1 MNKRLGNVK
10 RVATFAPA
18 ISKKFIRKTEKQIGK
33 KFKKNF
39 KKDLDCKGK
48 R

>member
-18 ISKKFIRKTEKQIGK
+18 LADKFILITERNGSKKTSK
-33 KFKKNF
+33 KV
-39 KKDLDCKGK
+39 KKDLDCK
-48 R
+48 

>member
-18 ISKKFIRKTEKQIGK
+18 LTNKFIQITEKYES
-33 KFKKNF
+33 KNF
-39 KKDLDCKGK
+39 
-48 R
+48 